1 MPQLAGIHLPSK
13 HEGQCGVLA
22 VLDRAAAR
30 RDSPPVETSV
40 LKTTN
45 SPTLTVPQL
54 AGIHLPSKPPGR
66 NDYLNLRLCRSSQGF
81 TSRRNGAVAVTSVSG
96 TSCRSSQG
104 FTSRRNVVGPAVVVG
119 AAVVCRSSQGFT
131 SRRNESPHVFGVDLS
146 LCRSSQGF
154 TSRRNGSL
162 PPTGTCRSSAAARR
176 DSPPVETG
184 W

>member
-1 MPQLAGIHLPSK
+1 M
-13 HEGQCGVLA
+13 LA